1 MSWKSFRFALI
12 AAGAAMLASCGI
24 NSVPTKEEA
33 AKAAWANVES
43 AYQRRADL
51 IPNLV
56 STVRGAAAAEED
68 TLTGVIEA
76 RSRAT
81 SIQLSADDL
90 DDPAK
95 FQQFEAAQGE
105 LGSALSRLM
114 VTVERYPELQS
125 QQRFGDLMVAL
136 EGSENRIETARV
148 RYNEAVQDYNTTIR
162 TFPATIAA
170 NVIYGAERM
179 EPFQAEAG
187 SEVAPEVNF
196 DDMSAPSA
204 AAPANDNSADNQAAT
219 GTDN

>member
-1 MSWKSFRFALI
+1 MSWKSFRFAFI

-56 STVRGAAAAEED
+56 STVRGAAEAEED

-81 SIQLSADDL
+81 SIQLDADDL
-90 DDPAK
+90 TDPAK

-136 EGSENRIETARV
+136 EGSENRIETART
-148 RYNEAVQDYNTTIR
+148 RYNAAVQDYNTTIR
-162 TFPATIAA
+162 TFPDIVGAKVIHGADPMETFSA
-170 NVIYGAERM
+170 NPGAD
-179 EPFQAEAG
+179 
-187 SEVAPEVNF
+187 VAPTVDFGNE
-196 DDMSAPSA
+196 
-204 AAPANDNSADNQAAT
+204 
-219 GTDN
+219 G